1 VIAESKAT
9 QASRRVIIRV
19 FRRVNQP
26 KSSGQMLSRP
36 LNNESGAVK
45 YDRIVTGHSCGVHS
59 DLVQSGVG
67 MKQQKKV
74 ESK

>member
-1 VIAESKAT
+1 
-9 QASRRVIIRV
+9 
-19 FRRVNQP
+19 
-26 KSSGQMLSRP
+26 MLSRP